1 MMSETSSTPNVFD
14 RRHLTVIEPARGWR
28 MLDWRELWAYR
39 ELLWV
44 LAARDIQVRYKQT
57 ALGIA
62 WAVIRPVAMMV
73 IFSAVFGRFAGMP
86 SDGAPYPVFVL
97 AGLLPWLFF
106 AGSVQAAAQSML
118 GSSHLISKVYFP
130 RLIVPVAAASA
141 GLVDLV
147 ISMAI
152 LLLMMAWF
160 GTGFSTHLLGAPALV
175 ALALLVS
182 LGTGILLCALTVLY
196 RDFTHITPFLIQI
209 GMYLTPVVFPISIVP
224 AGLRWLLYLNPM
236 TGVVEF
242 ARSTF
247 LGKPMEWTGV
257 LASVVVGVVSL
268 ALGVAYFEKA
278 ERRFA
283 DII

>member
-1 MMSETSSTPNVFD
+1 MTERTSAPGLFD
-14 RRHLTVIEPARGWR
+14 HHHVTVIEPARGWR

-57 ALGIA
+57 VLGVA
-62 WAVIRPVAMMV
+62 WAVIRPVAMMA
-73 IFSAVFGRFAGMP
+73 IFSAVFGRFAKMP

-106 AGSVQAAAQSML
+106 AASVQTAAQSML

-130 RLIVPVAAASA
+130 RLVVPVAAASA
-141 GLVDLV
+141 GLIDLA

-152 LLLMMAWF
+152 LLVMMAWF
-160 GTGFSTHLLGAPALV
+160 GTGYSLHLLWIPALV
-175 ALALLVS
+175 ALVLLVS
-182 LGTGILLCALTVLY
+182 LGIGILLCALTVLY
-196 RDFTHITPFLIQI
+196 RDFSHITPFLVQI
-209 GMYLTPVVFPISIVP
+209 GMYLTPVVFPVSIVP

-236 TGVVEF
+236 MGVVE
-242 ARSTF
+242 ASRSIF
-247 LGKPMEWTGV
+247 LDTPMDWTSA
-257 LASVVVGVVSL
+257 LASAAVGVVAL
-268 ALGVAYFEKA
+268 GLGVAYFEKA

>member
-1 MMSETSSTPNVFD
+1 
-14 RRHLTVIEPARGWR
+14 VIEPARGWR

-57 ALGIA
+57 ALGVA
-62 WAVIRPVAMMV
+62 WAVIRPVAMMA
-73 IFSAVFGRFAGMP
+73 IFSAVFGHFANMP

-106 AGSVQAAAQSML
+106 AGAVQSAAQSML

-130 RLIVPVAAASA
+130 RLVVPIAAASA
-141 GLVDLV
+141 GLIDLL
-147 ISMAI
+147 ISMAL

-160 GTGFSTHLLGAPALV
+160 GTGFSARLLGIPALV
-175 ALALLVS
+175 ALVLLVS
-182 LGTGILLCALTVLY
+182 LGIGILLCALTVLY
-196 RDFTHITPFLIQI
+196 RDFSHITPFLIQI
-209 GMYLTPVVFPISIVP
+209 GMYLTPVVFPVSIVP
-224 AGLRWLLYLNPM
+224 VSLRWLLYLNPM
-236 TGVVEF
+236 TGVVE
-242 ARSTF
+242 ASRSVF
-247 LGKPMEWTGV
+247 LDKPMDWTGV
-257 LASVVVGVVSL
+257 LASVAAGVVLL